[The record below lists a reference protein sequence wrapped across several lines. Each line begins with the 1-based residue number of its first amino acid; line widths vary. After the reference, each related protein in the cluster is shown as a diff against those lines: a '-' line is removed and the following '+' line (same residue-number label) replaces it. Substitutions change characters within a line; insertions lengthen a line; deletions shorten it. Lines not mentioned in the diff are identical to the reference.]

1 MSTEQSVELFKR
13 AGQPADLHL
22 MKDINQFM
30 ITEDDLRVVSVLR
43 EWLEKYFRLMS
54 EHGAMRKAGLCGVI

>member
-1 MSTEQSVELFKR
+1 M
-13 AGQPADLHL
+13 
-22 MKDINQFM
+22 MKDVDHFM

-54 EHGAMRKAGLCGVI
+54 EHGAMRKVGLCGVI

>member
-1 MSTEQSVELFKR
+1 MSTEQSVVLFKR
-13 AGQPADLHL
+13 AGQPADLDL
-22 MKDINQFM
+22 MKDVDHFM

-54 EHGAMRKAGLCGVI
+54 DMGPCVKRVYAA